1 MQLGATDSRVAV
13 RWWWIVAHANSRRHV
28 PWRKGVH
35 VSLEM
40 SIVCVRSLAARC
52 LLRAG
57 LPIWFQVEAGGL
69 RVCCCTA
76 ASCHCASSGAQ
87 TQTLSVLDFVCG
99 RDCPCQA
106 RQCTAVVWI
115 AAGCWLREEPQLF
128 AAAFVECHS
137 VSMLGRYNGC
147 VCCRECDLPAG
158 CAAHQKIFAWTCR
171 LLLPLPCT
179 ACKCT
184 HL

>member
-40 SIVCVRSLAARC
+40 SVVCVRSLAAKC

-57 LPIWFQVEAGGL
+57 LPRWFQVEAGGL

-87 TQTLSVLDFVCG
+87 TQTLSVLDFVWWAQLALPGSSVYSCG
-99 RDCPCQA
+99 VDCSRVLAPGRASAFCSCIC
-106 RQCTAVVWI
+106 RMPQCEYAWKVQW
-115 AAGCWLREEPQLF
+115 
-128 AAAFVECHS
+128 
-137 VSMLGRYNGC
+137 
-147 VCCRECDLPAG
+147 VC
-158 CAAHQKIFAWTCR
+158 
-171 LLLPLPCT
+171 LLPRM
-179 ACKCT
+179 
-184 HL
+184 